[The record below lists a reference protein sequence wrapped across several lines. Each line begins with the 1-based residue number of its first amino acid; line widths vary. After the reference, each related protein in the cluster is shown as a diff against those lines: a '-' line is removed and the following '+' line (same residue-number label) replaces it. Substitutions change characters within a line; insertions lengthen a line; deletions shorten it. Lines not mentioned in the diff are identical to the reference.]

1 MARPL
6 RFEYAGATYHVMSR
20 GDGGKRIFLDEEDAK
35 SFFFRLAEVCERC
48 GWKVHAYVLMSNHFH
63 LLLET
68 PEPNLV
74 DGMRYLMGTFSQ
86 GWNARHQRRGHVF
99 QGRYKSIPVSGER
112 AADGSYFRVTA
123 DYIHLNPARARLLR
137 DEPLTSYAW
146 SSLPAYESGKA
157 PKWLVMERVLEAFH
171 LDLRHRG
178 RKAYVA
184 YLQRR
189 AEENGGKLS
198 HEVMRELRKGWYL
211 GSDVFRDQLVNQI
224 NAVAGK
230 MIKKGSVSGPVV
242 KAHKEAD
249 AEHFIT
255 MLGAAIEYDVDRES
269 LAQQRKGIW
278 QKALLAAM
286 VKKHCAVSNEWIAK
300 RLEMGHPAGMSRV
313 VKLYQESKEG
323 VKQIKKCEKALAKT
337 KDKP

>member
-1 MARPL
+1 MA
-6 RFEYAGATYHVMSR
+6 R
-20 GDGGKRIFLDEEDAK
+20 GDGGKSIFLDEEDDK
-35 SFFFRLAEVCERC
+35 GFFFRLAEVCERC

-137 DEPLTSYAW
+137 GEPLASYAW
-146 SSLPAYESGKA
+146 SSLPAYESGKG

-171 LDLRHRG
+171 LDLKHRG

-189 AEENGGKLS
+189 AEENDGDLS
-198 HEVMRELRKGWYL
+198 DEAMRELRKGWYL
-211 GSDVFRDQLVNQI
+211 GSDRFRDRLVNQI
-224 NAVAGK
+224 DAIKGK
-230 MIKKGSVSGPVV
+230 VIQKGSVSGAVV

-249 AEHFIT
+249 AERLIVQ
-255 MLGAAIEYDVDRES
+255 LGAEIGYEVERAS
-269 LAQQRKGIW
+269 LAKQRKGIW

-286 VKKHCAVSNEWIAK
+286 AKKHCAVSNEWIAN
-300 RLEMGHPAGMSRV
+300 RLAMGHPAGMSKV

-323 VKQIKKCEKALAKT
+323 EKMMT
-337 KDKP
+337 KHEKILKSKD

>member
-1 MARPL
+1 MARPI
-6 RFEYAGATYHVMSR
+6 RFEYAGATYHVMAR

-35 SFFFRLAEVCERC
+35 GFFFRLAEVCERC

-123 DYIHLNPARARLLR
+123 DYIHLNPARAKLLR
-137 DEPLTSYAW
+137 GEPLTSYAW
-146 SSLPAYESGKA
+146 SSLPAYESGRG
-157 PKWLVMERVLEAFH
+157 PKWLVIERVLEAFH
-171 LDLRHRG
+171 LDLKHRG
-178 RKAYVA
+178 RKAYVS

-189 AEENGGKLS
+189 AEENGGDLS
-198 HEVMRELRKGWYL
+198 DEAMRELRKGWYL
-211 GSDVFRDQLVNQI
+211 GSDTFADRLVNQI
-224 NAVAGK
+224 NPMTSK
-230 MIKKGSVSGPVV
+230 LIKKGSVSGAVV

-249 AEHFIT
+249 AERLIV
-255 MLGAAIEYDVDRES
+255 MIGAEIDYKVERES

-278 QKALLAAM
+278 QKALLAAI

-300 RLEMGHPAGMSRV
+300 RLVMGHPAGMSKV
-313 VKLYQESKEG
+313 AKLYQDSKEG
-323 VKQIKKCEKALAKT
+323 VKMMKKYEKILKS
-337 KDKP
+337 KD

>member
-1 MARPL
+1 
-6 RFEYAGATYHVMSR
+6 
-20 GDGGKRIFLDEEDAK
+20 
-35 SFFFRLAEVCERC
+35 
-48 GWKVHAYVLMSNHFH
+48 
-63 LLLET
+63 
-68 PEPNLV
+68 
-74 DGMRYLMGTFSQ
+74 
-86 GWNARHQRRGHVF
+86 
-99 QGRYKSIPVSGER
+99 
-112 AADGSYFRVTA
+112 
-123 DYIHLNPARARLLR
+123 
-137 DEPLTSYAW
+137 
-146 SSLPAYESGKA
+146 LPAYGSGKG

-189 AEENGGKLS
+189 AEENGGDLS
-198 HEVMRELRKGWYL
+198 DEAMRELRIGWYL
-211 GSDVFRDQLVNQI
+211 GSDGFRDQLVNQI

-249 AEHFIT
+249 AEHVIT

-300 RLEMGHPAGMSRV
+300 RLEMGHPAGMSKL

-323 VKQIKKCEKALAKT
+323 VKQMKNCEKILKS
-337 KDKP
+337 KD

>member
-6 RFEYAGATYHVMSR
+6 RFEYAGATYHVMAR

-35 SFFFRLAEVCERC
+35 GFFFRLAEVCERC

-123 DYIHLNPARARLLR
+123 DYIHLNPARARLLTG
-137 DEPLTSYAW
+137 EPLTSYAW
-146 SSLPAYESGKA
+146 SSLPAYESGKG
-157 PKWLVMERVLEAFH
+157 PKWLHPDRVLDAFH

-189 AEENGGKLS
+189 AEENGGDLS
-198 HEVMRELRKGWYL
+198 DEAMRELRKGWYL
-211 GSDVFRDQLVNQI
+211 GSDGFRDQLVNQI
-224 NAVAGK
+224 NDVSGK
-230 MIKKGSVSGPVV
+230 LIKKGSVSGPVA

-249 AEHFIT
+249 AEHVIQL
-255 MLGAAIEYDVDRES
+255 LGVEMEYNADREF
-269 LAQQRKGIW
+269 LAQQRKGVW
-278 QKALLAAM
+278 QKALMAAM

-300 RLEMGHPAGMSRV
+300 RLAMGHPAGMSKV
-313 VKLYQESKEG
+313 VKLYQENKEG
-323 VKQIKKCEKALAKT
+323 SKLMKYYEKILKS
-337 KDKP
+337 KD